1 MMSYFWIPKSINV
14 LKWQKQLWL
23 IFMLISL
30 ITSVAGI
37 DIDGA
42 PKGNIHEL
50 LMILQGSLK
59 FLLKGLQGFF
69 NAYSDIMRK
78 FSNIL

>member
-37 DIDGA
+37 DIDVA

-50 LMILQGSLK
+50 FIILQGSLK

-69 NAYSDIMRK
+69 NTYNDIMRK